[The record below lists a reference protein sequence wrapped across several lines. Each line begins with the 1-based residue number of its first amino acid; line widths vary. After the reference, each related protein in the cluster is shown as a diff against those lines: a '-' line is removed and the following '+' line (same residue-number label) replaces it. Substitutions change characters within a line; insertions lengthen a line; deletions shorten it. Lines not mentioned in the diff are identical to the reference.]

1 MVKLHNIFLTFFFLL
16 MFKIKKSDLKLSLGF
31 VAYPTVQIV
40 PLGAQG
46 NMLQAC
52 LRLQATP
59 NEIRHERWHISQ
71 SFKRL
76 ADQHQP
82 PYSAHLK
89 VGKVV

>member
-1 MVKLHNIFLTFFFLL
+1 

-52 LRLQATP
+52 LRLQATS